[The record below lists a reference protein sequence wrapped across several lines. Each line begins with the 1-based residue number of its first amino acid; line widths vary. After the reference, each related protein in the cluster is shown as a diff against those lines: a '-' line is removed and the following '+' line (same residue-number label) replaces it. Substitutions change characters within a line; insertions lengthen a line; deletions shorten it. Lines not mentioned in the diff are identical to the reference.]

1 MARRLPS
8 WIPRPLDLG
17 RRLVDL
23 LGPTG
28 DAARQSLVAL
38 LFNSSTSFVAGAVL
52 GAITGTFE
60 DLPGLLVMVPAAIG
74 LRGNIFGTLGNRL
87 STSIHTGTFRLS
99 FRRETVLGQNV
110 LASISLT
117 FALSLI
123 LAVVAQVVSVA
134 FGVTGTIGVLDLALI
149 SVAGGLLASL
159 VVLGAT
165 ILLSIG
171 AVRRGW
177 DMDNLVAPTVS
188 TLGDVI
194 TIPSLF
200 LATKLLGHGSF
211 TSAMAWAM
219 VALTVVVFIGSIRS
233 KLLELRQIIWES
245 MPVLTAAVIL
255 STLAGIAVQKQLAI
269 FAALPALLV
278 LEPAFVSS
286 AGALG
291 GILTQPGGH
300 QPAPRS
306 GRADGATRSG
316 GHPGRDPG
324 LRCSAC
330 RCTSSTASARDLVAR
345 ALGQASPGMGWMVL
359 VSLIGGAASVA
370 FVVALAYYSTIAAW
384 RVDVDPDSYGIPVVT
399 ASVDFVGV
407 VALIVTIV
415 ALGVA

>member
-8 WIPRPLDLG
+8 WIPRPLVLG
-17 RRLVDL
+17 RRLVAL

-28 DAARQSLVAL
+28 GAARQSLVAL
-38 LFNSSTSFVAGAVL
+38 LFNSATSFVAGAVL
-52 GAITGTFE
+52 GSITGTFE
-60 DLPGLLVMVPAAIG
+60 ALPGLLVMVPAAIG

-99 FRRETVLGQNV
+99 AKRETVLGQNV
-110 LASISLT
+110 MASIALT

-123 LAVVAQVVSVA
+123 LAVVAQVISVGL
-134 FGVTGTIGVLDLALI
+134 GVENAIGVLDLALV
-149 SVAGGLLASL
+149 SVAGGLLASV

-194 TIPSLF
+194 TIPALF
-200 LATKLLGHGSF
+200 LATKLLGHGSL
-211 TSAMAWAM
+211 TAALSWSM
-219 VALTVVVFIGSIRS
+219 VVLTVVVFVGAIRS
-233 KLLELRQIIWES
+233 KLAELRQIMWES
-245 MPVLTAAVIL
+245 LPVLTAAVVL
-255 STLAGIAVQKQLAI
+255 STLAGIAVQKQLSV

-291 GILTQPGGH
+291 GIL
-300 QPAPRS
+300 S
-306 GRADGATRSG
+306 SRAATDLHLGIVEPTLR
-316 GHPGRDPG
+316 PGRIITQDA
-324 LRCSAC
+324 L
-330 RCTSSTASARDLVAR
+330 LVF
-345 ALGQASPGMGWMVL
+345 ALGFPVYLFNAVGSAGVAALLGQDGPGVGWMVL
-359 VSLIGGAASVA
+359 LSLIGGAITVV
-370 FVVALAYYSTIAAW
+370 FVIALAYYSTVAAW
-384 RVDVDPDSYGIPVVT
+384 RFDVDPDTYGIPVVA

-407 VALIVTIV
+407 VIMIVTMF
-415 ALGVA
+415 ALGIA

>member
-1 MARRLPS
+1 M
-8 WIPRPLDLG
+8 
-17 RRLVDL
+17 
-23 LGPTG
+23 
-28 DAARQSLVAL
+28 VAL

-52 GAITGTFE
+52 GSITGTFE
-60 DLPGLLVMVPAAIG
+60 ALPGLLVMVPAAIG
-74 LRGNIFGTLGNRL
+74 LRGNIFGTLGNRI

-117 FALSLI
+117 FALSLL
-123 LAVVAQVVSVA
+123 LAVVAQVVSVV
-134 FGVTGTIGVLDLALI
+134 FGVTNTIGVLNLALI

-200 LATKLLGHGSF
+200 LATKLVGHGSVS
-211 TSAMAWAM
+211 TVLAWSM
-219 VALTVVVFIGSIRS
+219 VALTVVVFLASIRTR
-233 KLLELRQIIWES
+233 LRELREIIWES
-245 MPVLTAAVIL
+245 LPVLSAAVVL
-255 STLAGIAVQKQLAI
+255 STLAGIAVQKQLAV

-278 LEPAFVSS
+278 LQPAFVSS

-291 GILTQPGGH
+291 GILSS
-300 QPAPRS
+300 RV
-306 GRADGATRSG
+306 ATNLHLGLVEPTVR
-316 GHPGRDPG
+316 PGREVTRDALLVVALG
-324 LRCSAC
+324 LPVFLFNGIGS
-330 RCTSSTASARDLVAR
+330 DLVAR
-345 ALGQASPGMGWMVL
+345 LLGQASPGIGWMVAA
-359 VSLIGGAASVA
+359 SLLGGAATIA

-384 RVDVDPDSYGIPVVT
+384 RFDVDPDSYGIPVVT

-407 VALIVTIV
+407 VALITTLAV
-415 ALGVA
+415 LGIR